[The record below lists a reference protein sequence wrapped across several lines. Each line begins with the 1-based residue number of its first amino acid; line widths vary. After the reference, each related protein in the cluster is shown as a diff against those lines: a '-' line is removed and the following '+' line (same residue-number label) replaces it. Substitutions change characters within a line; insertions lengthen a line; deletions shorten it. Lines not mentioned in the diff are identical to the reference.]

1 MPLKELSQWT
11 TILSLI
17 IDREEKGTLAVSH
30 FPTQTLSPVMAR
42 EPYHCFECALTLLL
56 KVLICG
62 MSLATVAS
70 TTLRPEVAG
79 EGSGVSSSPVSQVT
93 SKTPSPS
100 LAPTALG
107 QSDGRPHH
115 EASSGNDSGLSPQ
128 AAPSD
133 FDSESASALPASD
146 LLPVVSVTDTSV
158 SGSAVRIGPGDS
170 DSDWLWNMG
179 LATRKRRIMGPA
191 VGGTTVLI
199 NYTPQVVPE
208 LRRAEAQL
216 EPVPVPAKEVQGTG
230 TRAGTARGATIASK
244 PLATS
249 PGQSQ
254 KTQHASLR
262 PHQQVRGA
270 LQVDSESDSW
280 ARPGAKSCALWDF
293 YTLTVSA
300 AATLSLNATLAD
312 MGHGSP
318 FFVNFTAIVQ
328 VRLDHAG
335 DSELRVRW
343 LSQTRR
349 RWRRTGTRT
358 SSGKLKASLRS
369 NSSTNSSSDSK
380 SDKSVETMESI
391 ASVQVVVPGFYDGVE
406 AGEHV
411 YRVRVYCGWAGEYTV
426 TTASTVADFNGAE
439 ARYGRTASS

>member
-1 MPLKELSQWT
+1 
-11 TILSLI
+11 
-17 IDREEKGTLAVSH
+17 
-30 FPTQTLSPVMAR
+30 MAR
-42 EPYHCFECALTLLL
+42 EPYQCFECALTLLL

-133 FDSESASALPASD
+133 FESASALRVPASD

-158 SGSAVRIGPGDS
+158 SGSPVRIGPG

-191 VGGTTVLI
+191 VGAASGTTVLTD
-199 NYTPQVVPE
+199 YTPQVVPE

-216 EPVPVPAKEVQGTG
+216 EPVPVPAKKVQPEGTG
-230 TRAGTARGATIASK
+230 THAGTARGAPIASK

-262 PHQQVRGA
+262 PHQQVPSRGA
-270 LQVDSESDSW
+270 LQVDSESGSW
-280 ARPGAKSCALWDF
+280 ARPGANSCALWDL
-293 YTLTVSA
+293 YTVTVSA

-318 FFVNFTAIVQ
+318 FFVNFTALVQ
-328 VRLDHAG
+328 VRLAHAG
-335 DSELRVRW
+335 DSELRW

-349 RWRRTGTRT
+349 RWRRTGTRN
-358 SSGKLKASLRS
+358 SSGKFKLKARS

-380 SDKSVETMESI
+380 SDKSVETMESM

-411 YRVRVYCGWAGEYTV
+411 YRVRVYCGWVGEYTV
-426 TTASTVADFNGAE
+426 TTASTVAGFNGAE